1 MKLLTATTF
10 ATLLF
15 AAAVDADQSQPR
27 PDPKPSPDVLEVT
40 PQLYKY
46 TTELLFDEVWKR
58 PELVPRDRSL
68 ITLSSLIAS
77 GQIPQL
83 TGHLKLGLDNGLK
96 AGEISA
102 VITHLA
108 FYSGWP
114 NAMSA
119 AGVAK
124 QIFSE
129 RKIPADQIALP
140 PGAPLTLDP
149 ETEAKRRAAV
159 DAGVGEVTPE
169 LARYTNDVLFG
180 DLWRQSNLSPR
191 DRSLVTVAA
200 LIAQGQAAQLPFHL
214 NRAMDNGL
222 TQAQAA
228 EVVTHLAF
236 YVGWPEAMS
245 AVPVLKEVFASRS
258 KG

>member
-1 MKLLTATTF
+1 
-10 ATLLF
+10 LLF
-15 AAAVDADQSQPR
+15 G
-27 PDPKPSPDVLEVT
+27 
-40 PQLYKY
+40 
-46 TTELLFDEVWKR
+46 EVWKR
-58 PELVPRDRSL
+58 AELIPRDRSL
-68 ITLSSLIAS
+68 ITVSALIAS

-96 AGEISA
+96 ASEISA
-102 VITHLA
+102 VMTHLA

-124 QIFSE
+124 QVFAE
-129 RKIPADQIALP
+129 RKIPAEQIAPP
-140 PGAPLTLDP
+140 PGALLTLEP
-149 ETEAKRRAAV
+149 GPEAKRRAAV
-159 DAGVGEVTPE
+159 DAGVGEVAPE

-180 DLWRQSNLSPR
+180 DLWRQSDLSPR

-236 YVGWPEAMS
+236 YVGWPKAMS
-245 AVPVLKEVFASRS
+245 AVPVLKDVFASRREA
-258 KG
+258 